1 MKNSRLV
8 FVALLAVLAASCSR
22 GARVS
27 GVLKDA
33 PEAEVEVRLLD
44 INRYRT
50 LDTLKTDAR
59 GAFTYAAE
67 VEKGQ
72 PEFFYLFYHG
82 RRVASLLLQAGDRVD
97 LTGFLRFYNGALPR
111 ITAIT
116 QSEGMLTEAS

>member
-59 GAFTYAAE
+59 GAFSYVAE

-72 PEFFYLFYHG
+72 PDFRPETGLRSFPTPSATTVSPVL
-82 RRVASLLLQAGDRVD
+82 RRRPNSLK
-97 LTGFLRFYNGALPR
+97 
-111 ITAIT
+111 
-116 QSEGMLTEAS
+116 

>member
-44 INRYRT
+44 INRYTATAPSTPSRPMPAGHSPM
-50 LDTLKTDAR
+50 LPKLK
-59 GAFTYAAE
+59 
-67 VEKGQ
+67 K
-72 PEFFYLFYHG
+72 
-82 RRVASLLLQAGDRVD
+82 ASLSFSIYSTMAVV
-97 LTGFLRFYNGALPR
+97 
-111 ITAIT
+111 
-116 QSEGMLTEAS
+116 